1 MDRLFLIDGHAL
13 MFRMYYAF
21 MRRPMVNSKGIDVSV
36 MFGFMKYLLELI
48 RREQPTHLGVAF
60 DPHCATFRH
69 EAYPPYKA
77 NRDAAPE
84 VVKNSLE
91 PLIEMVKA
99 LDIPVLMVPGFEADD
114 VIGSAAVRGEREG
127 FDVYMVTPDK
137 DFGQLITDH
146 IIQYKPGK
154 SGADDELIGVKEV
167 CEKYGI
173 RDPKQVIDILALWGD
188 ASDNVP
194 GVRGVGEKGASKL
207 VSQFGSVES
216 IMSNLDKLSPKQAD
230 AFREGA
236 EQLKMSKFLV
246 TIKTDVA
253 LDCCRED
260 LRVGTS
266 DGIRI
271 RELFNEYEFS
281 SLKGLLPGG
290 QSPVAEE
297 PVPAASVQFTE
308 TSADEVIGAS
318 QGENALGL
326 LCSAAGLWC
335 VSSAG
340 KVAVVDNPDSI
351 RAVLENE
358 CPKVGYDLKGMM
370 NALRKKGIAL
380 NGYLADIELIHY
392 LINPE
397 QTHKAEILCRGY
409 LGVELAGS
417 GEEKEQQSDLFAE
430 PDLFSQVEETHAEVT
445 WKEKAL
451 CSILPSLYR
460 AVWKELAQDESQV
473 KLYEEIEMPLIR
485 VLSDME
491 NEGFRIDTVSLAAF
505 GRELREKIADKEVE
519 IREMAGE
526 PSLNI
531 LSPQKLGLVLFEKMQ
546 LDPKAKKT
554 AKGSYSTDEET
565 LSAIADRHPIIPAIL
580 EYRELRKMLSTYV
593 EPLPLLLSPVD
604 GKIHTTFNQSL
615 TATGRLSSMK
625 PNLQN
630 IPVRSEMGKEIR
642 KAFVPSEP
650 GSVIVSA
657 DYSQIE
663 LRLMAALS
671 GDEGLVEA
679 FREGKDIHT
688 ATAAKVFK
696 ESESDVTREQRSRAK
711 TANFGIIYGISAFGL
726 SQRLGISRSDSK
738 ALIDEY
744 FVQYPGVRAYM
755 DGMKE
760 KAREKGF
767 VETMFHRKR
776 FLPNINSRNQV
787 VRGLAERN
795 AINAPIQG
803 TAADIIKVAMIR
815 VAERL
820 HREGLAARMI
830 LQVHDELVFDVPAA
844 EVERVCALAKEEM
857 EGVVSIGFP
866 LTVECGV
873 GKNWLE
879 AH

>member
-1 MDRLFLIDGHAL
+1 
-13 MFRMYYAF
+13 
-21 MRRPMVNSKGIDVSV
+21 MRRPMVNSKGTDVSV

-48 RREQPTHLGVAF
+48 KREQPTHLAVAF
-60 DPHCATFRH
+60 DPHCPTFRH

-91 PLIEMVKA
+91 PLIEMVRA

-127 FDVYMVTPDK
+127 FDVFMVTPDK

-154 SGADDELIGVKEV
+154 AGADDELIGVKEV

-173 RDPKQVIDILALWGD
+173 SDPKQVIDILALWGD

-194 GVRGVGEKGASKL
+194 GVRGVGEKGASRL
-207 VSQFGSVES
+207 VSQFGSVEN
-216 IMSNLDKLSPKQAD
+216 IMANLDKLSPKQAE

-260 LRVGTS
+260 LKVGTS

-271 RELFNEYEFS
+271 RELFNEYEFT
-281 SLKGLLPGG
+281 SLKNLLPEG
-290 QSPVAEE
+290 QSAVVEE
-297 PVPAASVQFTE
+297 PLAAASVQFVE
-308 TSADEVIGAS
+308 ASADEVISAS
-318 QGENALGL
+318 RNDNEIGI
-326 LCSAAGLWC
+326 LCSASGVWCISAG
-335 VSSAG
+335 G
-340 KVAVVDNPDSI
+340 KVAVVDDPATV
-351 RAVLENE
+351 RPVLESG
-358 CPKVGYDLKGMM
+358 CRKVGYDLKGMM
-370 NALRKKGIAL
+370 NSLRRKNISL

-397 QTHKAEILCRGY
+397 QTHKAEILCRGC
-409 LGVELAGS
+409 LGLELDNF
-417 GEEKEQQSDLFAE
+417 GEEQAQKVDLFSE
-430 PDLFSQVEETHAEVT
+430 PDLFSQVEEKRVDVT
-445 WKEKAL
+445 RKEKAL

-460 AVWKELAQDESQV
+460 AVWKELSQDESQV
-473 KLYEEIEMPLIR
+473 KLYEEIERPLIR

-505 GRELREKIADKEVE
+505 GRELREKITAKEAE
-519 IREMAGE
+519 IREMADE

-565 LSAIADRHPIIPAIL
+565 LTAIADRHPIIPAIL

-630 IPVRSEMGKEIR
+630 IPVRSEMGKEVR
-642 KAFVPSEP
+642 KAFVPSAP
-650 GSVIVSA
+650 GNVIVSA

-755 DGMKE
+755 DGMKAD
-760 KAREKGF
+760 AREKGY

-820 HREGLAARMI
+820 RREGLAARMI
-830 LQVHDELVFDVPAA
+830 LQVHDELVFDVPVA
-844 EVERVCALAKEEM
+844 EVEMVCALAREEM
-857 EGVVSIGFP
+857 EGVISIGFP